1 MEQVLVVTA
10 EHFRRLGDVHG
21 LRPVTAADLALL
33 LDPAHLSFRPR
44 DAVETDPSFQ
54 QLIPYVVLRCGGR
67 LFHYRRGSA
76 GTEARLRA
84 LRSVGVGGHVNP
96 VDAAAAD
103 VYRAGLLREL
113 AEEVEVGSPFT
124 ERCLGL
130 IHDDRTPVGRVHVGV
145 VHLFDLAAPDVT
157 PREAGLTDAGFAPL
171 GELRRQAGEF
181 ETWSQFVLAS
191 PALDEA

>member
-1 MEQVLVVTA
+1 VEHVLVVTA
-10 EHFRRLGDVHG
+10 DHFRRLGGVHG
-21 LRPVTAADLALL
+21 LRPATADELARL

-44 DAVETDPSFQ
+44 ADVETDPSFK
-54 QLIPYVVLRCGGR
+54 QLIPYVVLRWLGR

-96 VDAAAAD
+96 ADAAGGD

-113 AEEVEVGSPFT
+113 AEEVELRTAYT

-145 VHLFDLAAPDVT
+145 VHLFDLAEPAVT
-157 PREAGLTDAGFAPL
+157 PREEGLTETGFAPL
-171 GELRRQAGEF
+171 GELRQQGGEF
-181 ETWSQFVLAS
+181 ETWSQFVLGS
-191 PALDEA
+191 PALDEN